1 MESDFRMSNLPSVLD
16 FYLCD
21 RAPGIT
27 TSEEKMIYLGSRLQ
41 NYLPVFL
48 GSVESGPEELNFG
61 STRLSYWLPGGQEAE
76 GEMPAPAEIPPSCLL
91 FRLGR
96 GIYHE

>member
-1 MESDFRMSNLPSVLD
+1 MAFPLTLPNRLQLAGNKETRVSMESDFRMSDLPSVLD

-41 NYLPVFL
+41 NYPPVFL

-61 STRLSYWLPGGQEAE
+61 ST
-76 GEMPAPAEIPPSCLL
+76 
-91 FRLGR
+91 
-96 GIYHE
+96 